1 MHTLQEFVLR
11 NVLPALEQ
19 LRNAQQHKDFA
30 ATRGAYASTFES
42 FLWLH
47 LGAEINVFPA
57 EPSRAIASTLYGE
70 FFRSL
75 NRRQDEILEKV
86 DFASRLHVSETLESK
101 ELKATFPD
109 FVIMIDKAMRGEDA
123 FNALRNEFRD
133 PISLKPAFKNF
144 LRLASVLASDSQV
157 QHFTNVSQFTNT
169 AGWEGEWRGGDCNSG
184 EVEFAGENIE
194 IAVRPPA
201 IIFAG
206 LLRLWSYTYQLTE
219 MSNMY
224 EEEEI
229 RSDDRF
235 KLIDRI
241 KSIMRWRIN
250 LRSREV
256 ANRFESVRN
265 ELKKRLSE
273 QAAETENLRS
283 SVEFIKTSLDSAFD
297 FWMVYQEAGA

>member
-19 LRNAQQHKDFA
+19 LRKAQQRKEFA

-57 EPSRAIASTLYGE
+57 EPSQAIASTLYGN

-75 NRRQDEILEKV
+75 NRPHDGILEKV
-86 DFASRLHVSETLESK
+86 DFASRLYVSDTSESR

-109 FVIMIDKAMRGEDA
+109 FVIMIEKAMRGEDA
-123 FNALRNEFRD
+123 FNTQRNEFRD
-133 PISLKPAFKNF
+133 AISLKPAFKNF
-144 LRLASVLASDSQV
+144 LRLASVLGSDSQV
-157 QHFTNVSQFTNT
+157 QHFTNVSQFTDT
-169 AGWEGEWRGGDCNSG
+169 AGWEAEWRGGDCNA
-184 EVEFAGENIE
+184 EEIEFAAENVE

-201 IIFAG
+201 RIFAG
-206 LLRLWSYTYQLTE
+206 FLRLWSYTYQLTE

-224 EEEEI
+224 EGEEM

-241 KSIMRWRIN
+241 KSILRWRIN
-250 LRSREV
+250 LRSREA
-256 ANRFESVRN
+256 ANRFESVRS

-273 QAAETENLRS
+273 QAAESENLRS
-283 SVEFIKTSLDSAFD
+283 SVEFIKTSLDSVFAF
-297 FWMVYQEAGA
+297 WSVYQEVGA